1 MIQQLFCEIFLHPV
15 SPYTLH
21 YIYELLLQCTQTF
34 QAYLQ
39 WKVLYYVLEGDLRKY
54 DCNKNLK
61 DWVMKRPTAT
71 ARPTNLTQNKIIVFS
86 LSSLLDSLDCNVTT
100 MICTIVKIILYRFSK
115 GFT

>member
-1 MIQQLFCEIFLHPV
+1 MIISIPKLIQQLFCEIFLHPV

-39 WKVLYYVLEGDLRKY
+39 WKVLYYVLEGALRKY

-61 DWVMKRPTAT
+61 DWVMTRPTAT
-71 ARPTNLTQNKIIVFS
+71 ATATA
-86 LSSLLDSLDCNVTT
+86 
-100 MICTIVKIILYRFSK
+100 IVKIILYRFSK